1 MPDDRNKPR
10 PGRYGS
16 RRRVGVPVE
25 IDPELTPPPTSVDA
39 IDKMNDSIPPPISE
53 QLRRLA
59 SGLEQVWDA
68 RNDGARF
75 DRIESH
81 HGSVSKDLAEIG
93 ALLREFIM
101 PAIKASQGRID
112 QLLQHHEAN
121 RIRVEMFY
129 DREWPAAVKS
139 LEGMT
144 ERLGRVERGLE
155 RSEMEMRGMGDRL
168 NAAHGTLSDRV
179 AAQSSEMQALAVR
192 VVSLELVKRDE
203 DVGAKAIA
211 KRDRRITGFVG
222 AVLGFL
228 SGLAGTFLK

>member
-1 MPDDRNKPR
+1 VPDDRDLPPR
-10 PGRYGS
+10 R
-16 RRRVGVPVE
+16 RLRQQRRVGVPVE

-39 IDKMNDSIPPPISE
+39 IDKMHDSIPPPISE

-59 SGLEQVWDA
+59 AGLEQVWDA

-75 DRIESH
+75 DRIETH
-81 HGSVSKDLAEIG
+81 QGHVAKDLAEIG

-101 PAIKASQGRID
+101 PAIKASQQRID

-179 AAQSSEMQALAVR
+179 AAQDATVQSLALR

-211 KRDRRITGFVG
+211 KRDRRITGTIG
-222 AVLGFL
+222 SILGFL
-228 SGLAGTFLK
+228 SGLAASFLK